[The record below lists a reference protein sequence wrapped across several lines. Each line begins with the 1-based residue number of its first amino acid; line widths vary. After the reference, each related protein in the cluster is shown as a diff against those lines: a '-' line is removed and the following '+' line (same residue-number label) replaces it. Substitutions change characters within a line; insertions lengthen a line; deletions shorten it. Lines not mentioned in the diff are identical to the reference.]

1 MQLFHHKNVCTKD
14 AGKPFLSHKIFMVV
28 RLAVRANIP
37 KDSLTR
43 DSFPKDS
50 LTRDFL
56 SDNTSPTDVTQS
68 SDRYLLKIVTAVDYV
83 HLT

>member
-1 MQLFHHKNVCTKD
+1 
-14 AGKPFLSHKIFMVV
+14 MVV

-50 LTRDFL
+50 LTRDLL
-56 SDNTSPTDVTQS
+56 SDNTSPTDVAQS
-68 SDRYLLKIVTAVDYV
+68 SDRYLLKIVTAVDSV

>member
-1 MQLFHHKNVCTKD
+1 
-14 AGKPFLSHKIFMVV
+14 MVV

-43 DSFPKDS
+43 DSLPKDSLTRDSLPKDS

-68 SDRYLLKIVTAVDYV
+68 SDRYLLKIVTAVDSV

>member
-1 MQLFHHKNVCTKD
+1 
-14 AGKPFLSHKIFMVV
+14 MVV
-28 RLAVRANIP
+28 RLAVRAKIP

-43 DSFPKDS
+43 DSLPKDSLTRDSLPKDS

-56 SDNTSPTDVTQS
+56 SDNTSPTDVNQS
-68 SDRYLLKIVTAVDYV
+68 SDRYLLKIVTAVDSV